1 MAMPSDP
8 NDNQLRRYFDGG
20 GAALRVVKNALD
32 GARVVRIATAYF
44 EPSGYQVLRETLRG
58 KEVRLLL
65 GRPDTGADKI
75 REVIDE
81 FFSALAG
88 GRVEERTRAMEELC
102 AALERGLFQVSV
114 STGEGS
120 RPSTLGPRYLH
131 HHAKVYMADRKS
143 AVVGSSNFTFNGL
156 VTSREA
162 GISLTDPDDVRYFV
176 ERFDLYY
183 KKAVPVA
190 EELLDRLRL
199 WLLVYRPFDIYM
211 RSLIE
216 LYGLPSEAA
225 RGRLPELAGYQRPV
239 VSRIIRNFEDYG
251 GCMLVAST
259 GLGKTIMAAHA
270 VAYLR
275 MKGQIDSAIVLC
287 PAGLK
292 SMWGRTMRAARI
304 SSAEFSY
311 YIISIDDWKKYKD
324 IGILE
329 YELRHADE
337 KTVIILD
344 ESHHLRNADKS
355 GELRMRNRRIVDSVS
370 RSARVLL
377 MTATPYSRKV
387 DDINDQLM
395 LLPHFQKEEGLL
407 GMEAAIPWSVD
418 SPGSLSEI
426 PPGVVLTA
434 PSVVKYFS
442 SRDGDGNR
450 FVLFSGN
457 QRRFFPRRMHI
468 RNINYSN
475 PADDLLLA
483 LLKSGL
489 LNRRTASYG
498 EDEALLFDDAPNGVR
513 NPLFEAHI
521 VHQFCS
527 SLREV
532 DTLLGKMQEEGG
544 FSTLR
549 FASQAELSEYVHAAR
564 CDLHP
569 LIAGGPG
576 PCEDPKIREL
586 IGILRSFEGEKAVI
600 FCHYRETAR
609 YVADC
614 LRRYAPHRA
623 VETTVERKP
632 DEIEQILRRFAPEA
646 NTIDIYSDEETP
658 MTESEP
664 IDVLVATGAMSEGF
678 NFQDARLLINFD
690 LPWTVLVLAQRMG
703 RILRPWHEPRDV
715 YIYNLIPSTMSN
727 ESIGHAL
734 NWRERLYAR
743 NREFSSFADIPVMV
757 EQGSEFEMVELARS
771 VSRFGDAE
779 LELDE
784 VFDFI
789 ERADRLRTSAFIDDL
804 AALSPGDLEIL
815 RGLPAGIRSAKK
827 APVKSTALY
836 ALFAYRDR
844 VYPAL
849 FGPGGDV
856 LMDNDRMDEIMN
868 LIRSTTD
875 EEACRAPEDP
885 DGMDLWLARSR
896 NTWAAARKVMPEDI
910 EVLCWMALVP
920 G

>member
-1 MAMPSDP
+1 MSSDTV
-8 NDNQLRRYFDGG
+8 NNQYGRYFDGS
-20 GAALRVVKNALD
+20 GAALRVVKGALE
-32 GARVVRIATAYF
+32 GARAVRVATAYF

-88 GRVEERTRAMEELC
+88 GPVEERTRAMEELC

-114 STGEGS
+114 SAGDGE
-120 RPSTLGPRYLH
+120 RPTTIGPRYLH
-131 HHAKVYMADRKS
+131 HHAKLYIADRRR

-156 VTSREA
+156 VMSREA
-162 GISLTDPDDVRYFV
+162 GITVTDPGDVRYFV
-176 ERFDLYY
+176 ERFDFYY

-190 EELLDRLRL
+190 EELLERLRK

-216 LYGLPSEAA
+216 LYGLPSDAA

-239 VSRIIRNFEDYG
+239 VSRIIRNFEEYG

-275 MKGQIDSAIVLC
+275 MKGDIDSAIVLC

-292 SMWGRTMRAARI
+292 SMWARTMRAARV

-311 YIISIDDWKKYKD
+311 YIISIDDWKKYKN

-337 KTVIILD
+337 RTVIILD

-355 GELRMRNRRIVDSVS
+355 GELRKRNRRIIDSVS

-395 LLPHFQKEEGLL
+395 ILPHGQKEEGLL
-407 GMEAAIPWSVD
+407 GMETALPWRVET
-418 SPGSLSEI
+418 PGNLSEI

-434 PSVVKYFS
+434 PSVVKFFS
-442 SRDGDGNR
+442 SQDEDGNR
-450 FVLFSGN
+450 YVLFSGN

-468 RNINYSN
+468 RNVNYDN
-475 PADDLLLA
+475 PVDNLLLE
-483 LLKSGL
+483 LLNSGL
-489 LNRRTASYG
+489 LNRRTAVYDD
-498 EDEALLFDDAPNGVR
+498 DEVLLFDDTSNGVR

-532 DTLLGKMQEEGG
+532 DSLLGKMQEEGG

-549 FASQAELSEYVHAAR
+549 FAAQDELSEYVHARR
-564 CDLHP
+564 CDLRP
-569 LIAGGPG
+569 VIAGGPG
-576 PCEDPKIREL
+576 PCEDPKINALLE
-586 IGILRSFEGEKAVI
+586 ILGSFEDEKAVI

-614 LRRYAPHRA
+614 VKRYAPGRT
-623 VETTVERKP
+623 VETTVEKKP
-632 DEIEQILRRFAPEA
+632 DDIERILKRFAPEA
-646 NTIDIYSDEETP
+646 NSIDIYSEE
-658 MTESEP
+658 EDRIEENGA

-678 NFQDARLLINFD
+678 NFQDAPLLVNFD

-715 YIYNLIPSTMSN
+715 YIYNLIPSTMSDDRI
-727 ESIGHAL
+727 SHAL
-734 NWRERLYAR
+734 NWKERLYAR

-757 EQGSEFEMVELARS
+757 EQGTEFEMIELARS
-771 VSRFGDAE
+771 VGRFGDAE

-784 VFDFI
+784 VFQFI
-789 ERADRLRTSAFIDDL
+789 EKADLLRTSAFIDDL
-804 AALSPGDLEIL
+804 AALSPGELEAL
-815 RGLPAGIRSAKK
+815 RGLPAGIRSCKK
-827 APVKSTALY
+827 ASVKTPGLY
-836 ALFAYRDR
+836 VLFSYRNR
-844 VYPAL
+844 AYPAL
-849 FGPGGDV
+849 FGQKGDI

-868 LIRSTTD
+868 LISSTAD
-875 EEACRAPEDP
+875 EETYRASMDP
-885 DGMDLWLARSR
+885 DEMDRWLARSR
-896 NTWAAARKVMPEDI
+896 NTWAAERKVMPDDI
-910 EVLCWMALVP
+910 AILCWMALLP

>member
-442 SRDGDGNR
+442 SRDG
-450 FVLFSGN
+450 
-457 QRRFFPRRMHI
+457 
-468 RNINYSN
+468 
-475 PADDLLLA
+475 
-483 LLKSGL
+483 
-489 LNRRTASYG
+489 
-498 EDEALLFDDAPNGVR
+498 
-513 NPLFEAHI
+513 
-521 VHQFCS
+521 
-527 SLREV
+527 
-532 DTLLGKMQEEGG
+532 
-544 FSTLR
+544 
-549 FASQAELSEYVHAAR
+549 
-564 CDLHP
+564 
-569 LIAGGPG
+569 
-576 PCEDPKIREL
+576 
-586 IGILRSFEGEKAVI
+586 
-600 FCHYRETAR
+600 
-609 YVADC
+609 
-614 LRRYAPHRA
+614 
-623 VETTVERKP
+623 
-632 DEIEQILRRFAPEA
+632 
-646 NTIDIYSDEETP
+646 
-658 MTESEP
+658 
-664 IDVLVATGAMSEGF
+664 
-678 NFQDARLLINFD
+678 
-690 LPWTVLVLAQRMG
+690 
-703 RILRPWHEPRDV
+703 
-715 YIYNLIPSTMSN
+715 
-727 ESIGHAL
+727 
-734 NWRERLYAR
+734 
-743 NREFSSFADIPVMV
+743 
-757 EQGSEFEMVELARS
+757 
-771 VSRFGDAE
+771 
-779 LELDE
+779 
-784 VFDFI
+784 
-789 ERADRLRTSAFIDDL
+789 
-804 AALSPGDLEIL
+804 
-815 RGLPAGIRSAKK
+815 
-827 APVKSTALY
+827 
-836 ALFAYRDR
+836 
-844 VYPAL
+844 
-849 FGPGGDV
+849 
-856 LMDNDRMDEIMN
+856 
-868 LIRSTTD
+868 
-875 EEACRAPEDP
+875 
-885 DGMDLWLARSR
+885 
-896 NTWAAARKVMPEDI
+896 
-910 EVLCWMALVP
+910 
-920 G
+920 